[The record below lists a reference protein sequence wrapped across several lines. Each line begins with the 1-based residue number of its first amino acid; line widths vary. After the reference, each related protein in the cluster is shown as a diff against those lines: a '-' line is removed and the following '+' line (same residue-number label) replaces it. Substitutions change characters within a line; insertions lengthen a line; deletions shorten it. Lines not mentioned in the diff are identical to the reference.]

1 MLKIQ
6 IPFELKRLQR
16 NFLWNLKYKI
26 LSFYNYSYYENIYL
40 QCNLNKNYKNLHF
53 FGNKFNWSLNII
65 FAIFLWKNT
74 NLINNFCFFNT
85 INSKVEFRKFI
96 EFEYI
101 CNENLFLL
109 KKQILNQRK
118 IQTLTCPL
126 NFEKNYRIIPIDI
139 IFFFTKR
146 LFRKIE
152 FEHTILDFKFFYFF
166 LFKKKFE
173 NTHTPLFCLDF
184 RSIIDSKYQ
193 FFSSVDFLNDSVTFF
208 PEHSLKFRL
217 FTMPFF
223 ILGYIS
229 FFLKKRPIW
238 TKKHLES
245 HVPFFLRKYLKKILP
260 LYCFKFVHFNPFKRT
275 WIRLGYDPRV
285 RVQSFIY
292 QTFHMKKNCDLNAK
306 SYGKTSTTKILYKQ
320 LCDIKSNFVKNFL
333 RKKFFPRY
341 SYIDPFCG
349 WLKISCFIILKKKI
363 KKDPSNLHS

>member
-6 IPFELKRLQR
+6 VPFELKILQR
-16 NFLWNLKYKI
+16 RFLWNLKYKI

-40 QCNLNKNYKNLHF
+40 KCNLNKSCKNLHF

-65 FAIFLWKNT
+65 FTIFLWENT
-74 NLINNFCFFNT
+74 NLINNFCFFNAV
-85 INSKVEFRKFI
+85 NSKVEFRKFI
-96 EFEYI
+96 EFDYL
-101 CNENLFLL
+101 CNENLFFL

-118 IQTLTCPL
+118 IQTLIRPL

-152 FEHTILDFKFFYFF
+152 FEHMILDFKFFYFF

-173 NTHTPLFCLDF
+173 KKNVPLFCLDF

-193 FFSSVDFLNDSVTFF
+193 FFSSVDFLNDGVALF
-208 PEHSLKFRL
+208 PEHNSKFKL

-238 TKKHLES
+238 TKKNLES
-245 HVPFFLRKYLKKILP
+245 HVPFFLKKYLKKILP
-260 LYCFKFVHFNPFKRT
+260 LYCFKFVHFNPFRRT
-275 WIRLGYDPRV
+275 WIRLGYDPRIHV
-285 RVQSFIY
+285 RSFIY
-292 QTFHMKKNCDLNAK
+292 QTFHIKKSCDSSIK
-306 SYGKTSTTKILYKQ
+306 SYGKKFTTKILYKQ
-320 LCDIKSNFVKNFL
+320 LCDIRLNFIKTFL
-333 RKKFFPRY
+333 RKFFFPTY
-341 SYIDPFCG
+341 SFIDPFCG
-349 WLKISCFIILKKKI
+349 WLKILCFVIIKKKI
-363 KKDPSNLHS
+363 KRNFSSLYS